1 MGEARK
7 REEEKDLI
15 NVLGYGEGKV
25 SNMAYYVKKIVPI
38 KGGSP
43 TLIKKCFF
51 SNLSIYFMS
60 FICYSYKR
68 ESRAQKDLNGLSFG
82 GGSF

>member
-1 MGEARK
+1 MGGWVGGWVGEARK

-43 TLIKKCFF
+43 TLIKSVFF
-51 SNLSIYFMS
+51 LTYQFTSCLLFVIPTN
-60 FICYSYKR
+60 
-68 ESRAQKDLNGLSFG
+68 ESQELKKI
-82 GGSF
+82 